1 MHSSE
6 LNLALILRLEVE
18 TRTQSLL
25 YNYRYRMM
33 LIAIGR
39 KGSLTVKTWRDQR
52 EKEKMWP
59 KKRAVPCAATNA
71 KIANCPSSFFGE
83 ERKGPLRGI
92 IISCGKRKIDLCHLF
107 QIKNSV
113 AWFTIKV
120 LHMFWKSFW
129 KRNDVRLHWVDCIIW
144 YHLDRAL

>member
-33 LIAIGR
+33 LIAIDSQNMTRSKR
-39 KGSLTVKTWRDQR
+39 KR
-52 EKEKMWP
+52 ENVT

-107 QIKNSV
+107 QIKKSV

-129 KRNDVRLHWVDCIIW
+129 KRNDVRLH
-144 YHLDRAL
+144 